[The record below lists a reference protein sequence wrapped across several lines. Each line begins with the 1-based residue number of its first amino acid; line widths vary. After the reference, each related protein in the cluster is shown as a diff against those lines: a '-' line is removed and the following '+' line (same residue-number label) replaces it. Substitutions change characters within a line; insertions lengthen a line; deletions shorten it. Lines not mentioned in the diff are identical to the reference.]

1 MGIEPIGDGPLEA
14 ALRRLAERRDIPRPP
29 YVSTSEHVAAVLAQ
43 AIVEGEL
50 APGTQLSEERLGRAL
65 RVSRNTLRES
75 FRVLSH
81 DGLLIH
87 RRHRGVFVA
96 ELDAADLADL
106 YRLRIALEVGVI
118 RSLERVDPAELD
130 QLLAAVRVAEEAAR
144 RGRWR
149 QVGTA
154 NMDFHQHL
162 LGLSGSPR
170 FTAVGRQ
177 VLAQMRLAFL
187 GLSDPRS
194 LHERFIAR
202 NRELVELLAAGRLDE
217 AACAIEDYLHDSRRQ
232 LLATLQ
238 QERGMADG
246 LLNDPAGRS

>member
-1 MGIEPIGDGPLEA
+1 MALERIGDGPLEV

-81 DGLLIH
+81 DGLLVH

-96 ELDAADLADL
+96 ELDADDLADL

-118 RSLERVDPAELD
+118 RSLERVEPVGLD

-162 LGLSGSPR
+162 MALSDSPR
-170 FTAVGRQ
+170 LTTVGRQ
-177 VLAQMRLAFL
+177 VLAQTRLAFL
-187 GLSDPRS
+187 GLQQPRS
-194 LHERFIAR
+194 LHEPFIGR
-202 NRELVELLAAGRLDE
+202 NRELVSLLAAGRLRE
-217 AACAIEDYLHDSRRQ
+217 AAEVLEAYLHDSRDQ
-232 LLATLQ
+232 LLATLRA
-238 QERGMADG
+238 ER
-246 LLNDPAGRS
+246 S